1 MTASTQRSENRPQTD
16 PIPPADIDPEIRA
29 EQEFLARARTALA
42 QMHREATEVAPAL
55 QSSEDS
61 DEIYHNTV
69 YRMTLA
75 RRVKALVDLPDVP
88 LFFGR
93 LNYEPGTVFEARQ
106 TGVDLSGV
114 DLPRADRSGQNAP
127 PETID
132 HLYIGRRHVHDE
144 AGDPLVIDWRA
155 EVATAFYRA
164 SRVDPQQ
171 IRSRRRYGFSDSA
184 DLTAYEE
191 EILTGGP
198 VVPGDGLVSDSG
210 VSDSGVS
217 DGLVANGLLTA
228 EIERP
233 RSGPMRDIVATIQP
247 EQDDLVRAPLAPSL
261 CVQGA
266 PGTGKTAVGLHR
278 LAYLLYNEPERLG
291 AGVVVLGPNRS
302 FLTYIRRVLPALG
315 EVNIT
320 QTTTEGLIGR
330 SSRGPETDDRVARLK
345 GEARLAKVL
354 HRALW
359 APVGQQFDGL
369 LYAQGAYRYRLGADE
384 VERALTSLRSG
395 RRYDAGRTALSQRLA
410 HLVLVQM
417 EQRGIVTCDRTQN
430 AVARSRPVKQLI
442 DRLWPKQ
449 NSEQVLFRL
458 LSDAEFLAEIAQGIL
473 TDEEQAL
480 LLWDKPFRSW
490 RSAKWSTADVAL
502 LDELDDLFEHGR
514 SLSHIVIDEA
524 QDLSAMQCRAVGRRC
539 ASGTVTVLGD
549 IAQGTTPWAMNDWS
563 SLLEHLG
570 HPQARLA
577 VLERGYRVPGQI
589 IDFAARLLP
598 GIAPGLQPPQSV
610 RRVPGS
616 LRVLRTG
623 PEDLPRRVVGLCR
636 ELLDSPGSVGV
647 IAADAELQDHYS
659 VLNGAGLQC
668 TLLGESE
675 DSLESSR
682 LVCVPAGLAKGL
694 EFDTVVV
701 VEPARIVAAEFH
713 GTRRLYVALTR
724 AVSTLHVLHCEDLP
738 EALCREG

>member
-1 MTASTQRSENRPQTD
+1 MTASVQRSRNRPQTD
-16 PIPPADIDPEIRA
+16 PIPSTDIDPEICA

-42 QMHREATEVAPAL
+42 LMHREATEVAPAL

-69 YRMTLA
+69 YRMALA
-75 RRVKALVDLPDVP
+75 RRVKALVDLPGVP

-93 LNYEPGTVFEARQ
+93 LDYEPGTVFEARQ
-106 TGVDLSGV
+106 TGTDLSGV
-114 DLPRADRSGQNAP
+114 DLSQGARDRQDTA

-144 AGDPLVIDWRA
+144 TGDPLVIDWRA

-164 SRVDPQQ
+164 SRADPQQ

-198 VVPGDGLVSDSG
+198 VPPGND
-210 VSDSGVS
+210 GVS
-217 DGLVANGLLTA
+217 DGLVADGLLTA

-261 CVQGA
+261 CIQGA

-291 AGVVVLGPNRS
+291 SGVVVLGPNRS

-320 QTTTEGLIGR
+320 QTTADGLIGR
-330 SSRGPETDDRVARLK
+330 SSRGPETDDRVARIK
-345 GEARLAKVL
+345 GDARLAKVL

-384 VERALTSLRSG
+384 VERALASLRSG
-395 RRYDAGRTALSQRLA
+395 RRYDAGRTALAQRLA

-449 NSEQVLFRL
+449 NPEQVLFRL
-458 LSDAEFLAEIAQGIL
+458 LSDAEFLAETARGIL

-480 LLWDKPFRSW
+480 LLWNKPFRSW
-490 RSAKWSTADVAL
+490 RSARWSTADVAL
-502 LDELDDLFEHGR
+502 LDELGDLFERCR

-539 ASGTVTVLGD
+539 VSGTVTVLGD

-598 GIAPGLQPPQSV
+598 GIAPGLKPPQSF

-616 LRVLRTG
+616 LRVRRTV
-623 PEDLPRRVVGLCR
+623 PEDLPRRVTGLCR

-647 IAADAELQDHYS
+647 IAADAELQDHYR

-668 TLLGESE
+668 TLLGEPG
-675 DSLESSR
+675 DGLESSR

-701 VEPARIVAAEFH
+701 IEPARIVAAEFH

-738 EALCREG
+738 EALRRED